1 MKAIRVAA
9 LVGGFLLLAGLIRHF
24 GPARILSLLTSLGW
38 NFLVIVGL
46 FGAHE
51 FVRTLAIRF
60 WLPADCRPP
69 VVEMLIIRLFGEA
82 AGALTRTGSF
92 AAEPARAWLLAKRG
106 RGLVSGYSA
115 AAGELMTN
123 GATSAAVNSVVAGT
137 VLLTTNLTGPI
148 VVLAH
153 VLLWSSLVYLAVVAT
168 IVLPRAGVLEA
179 CVHVAGM
186 LPLIGRSIR
195 INQTTVTEMRRSISS
210 ALMESPLS
218 FARIVSL
225 EIAAQTF
232 LVCEVYWTLRSMG
245 VPISVASALFVE
257 VMTRAL
263 TIVEFVGA
271 TEMGFAAVFTWLGLP
286 AAIGFS
292 LSLVKT
298 LRSLTAAGFGIA
310 LLTGSNRAGRLP
322 FIPRMRS
329 RNPALESGS

>member
-1 MKAIRVAA
+1 
-9 LVGGFLLLAGLIRHF
+9 
-24 GPARILSLLTSLGW
+24 
-38 NFLVIVGL
+38 
-46 FGAHE
+46 
-51 FVRTLAIRF
+51 
-60 WLPADCRPP
+60 
-69 VVEMLIIRLFGEA
+69 
-82 AGALTRTGSF
+82 
-92 AAEPARAWLLAKRG
+92 
-106 RGLVSGYSA
+106 VSGYAA

-137 VLLTTNLTGPI
+137 VLLTTKLTGPI

-153 VLLWSSLVYLAVVAT
+153 VLLWSSLVYLAAVVT
-168 IVLPRAGVLEA
+168 IVLPRVGVLEA
-179 CVHVAGM
+179 CVCVAGM

-195 INQTTVTEMRRSISS
+195 INQTKVTEMRRSISS

-271 TEMGFAAVFTWLGLP
+271 TEMGFAAVFTWLGMP
-286 AAIGFS
+286 AAIGLS

-310 LLTGSNRAGRLP
+310 LLTGSNRAGRLA
-322 FIPRMRS
+322 FLPRMRS

>member
-9 LVGGFLLLAGLIRHF
+9 LVGGFFLLAVLILHF

-51 FVRTLAIRF
+51 LVRTLAIRF

-153 VLLWSSLVYLAVVAT
+153 VLLWSSLVYLAAVVT
-168 IVLPRAGVLEA
+168 LVLPRVGVLEA
-179 CVHVAGM
+179 CVHVAGV

-195 INQTTVTEMRRSISS
+195 INQTKVTEMRRSISS

-271 TEMGFAAVFTWLGLP
+271 TEMGFAAVFTWLGMP
-286 AAIGFS
+286 AAIGLS

-310 LLTGSNRAGRLP
+310 LLTGSNRAGRLA
-322 FIPRMRS
+322 FLPRMRS